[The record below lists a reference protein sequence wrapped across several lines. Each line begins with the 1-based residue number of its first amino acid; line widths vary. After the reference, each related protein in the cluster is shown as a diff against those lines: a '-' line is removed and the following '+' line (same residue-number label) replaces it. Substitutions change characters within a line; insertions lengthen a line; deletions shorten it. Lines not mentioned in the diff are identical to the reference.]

1 MSSIQ
6 NRSVKTHST
15 PEGALMESPV
25 FLSDLFT
32 AHEPISIASSISTT
46 CKSGSWEREHLWKLD
61 VSWAMHGGARL
72 RRALTSNSPELGLD
86 GVLPHPVHR
95 LVFIAKKKIVDYL

>member
-1 MSSIQ
+1 
-6 NRSVKTHST
+6 
-15 PEGALMESPV
+15 MESPV
-25 FLSDLFT
+25 FLSDLLT

-72 RRALTSNSPELGLD
+72 RRALTSNFQWMELGLD

-95 LVFIAKKKIVDYL
+95 FSFHC